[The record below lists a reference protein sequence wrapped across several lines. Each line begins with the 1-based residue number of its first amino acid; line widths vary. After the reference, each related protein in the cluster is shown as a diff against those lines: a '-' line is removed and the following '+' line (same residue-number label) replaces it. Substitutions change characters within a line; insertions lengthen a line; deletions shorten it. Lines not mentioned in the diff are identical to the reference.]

1 MKYRVTLTNG
11 VVGEF
16 EADSEKEA
24 LAKAQQALEEYA
36 ETIDQPIPKG
46 LEPEAAEIIDGQ

>member
-11 VVGEF
+11 VSGEF
-16 EADSEKEA
+16 EADSEKGA

-36 ETIDQPIPKG
+36 ETIDQPIPEG
-46 LEPEAAEIIDGQ
+46 LEPETAEIIDGE